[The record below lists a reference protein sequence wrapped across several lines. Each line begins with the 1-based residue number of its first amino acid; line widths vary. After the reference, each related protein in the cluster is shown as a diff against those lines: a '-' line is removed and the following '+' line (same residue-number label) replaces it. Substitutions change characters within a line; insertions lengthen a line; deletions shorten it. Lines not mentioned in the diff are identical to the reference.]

1 MALDPLTAGLDL
13 AKTLVD
19 KIWPDKSEQ
28 EKLEIA
34 GAIAAVQGQIDTNKE
49 EAKSSSILVAGWRP
63 AVGWVGAV
71 SLAMIY
77 IPKAVVLTAIW
88 TYQCY
93 ISLHSWNGALPVPVL
108 PAYPDLGVSDLV
120 GLLLSMLGMAGFRSF
135 DKKNGV
141 AS

>member
-13 AKTLVD
+13 AKTVVD

-34 GAIAAVQGQIDTNKE
+34 GAIAAVQGQIDTNKA
-49 EAKSSSILVAGWRP
+49 EAASSSRWVAGWRP
-63 AVGWVGAV
+63 AVGWVGAL

-77 IPKAVVLTAIW
+77 IPKALVLTIIW

-93 ISLHSWNGALPVPVL
+93 LTLHAWTGTMPVPAL
-108 PAYPDLGVSDLV
+108 PAYPDLGVSDLI
-120 GLLLSMLGMAGFRSF
+120 GLLMSMLGMAGLRSY